1 MFSKLSL
8 LMAVMWC
15 SAAEATGGH
24 GHDVSQLC
32 EDSARRFAADRVRAE
47 EKVIALGVWCRK
59 TSPKYDAAKC
69 ATAAAAVDLEA
80 LVFRIEGEVLLKEC
94 TKEAPEGEQRKA
106 AVQNTEVEGDQPHL
120 DVVLPVVAF
129 LQAVF
134 ANINEYFASFEGFAD
149 MPPVE
154 ARLLL
159 TRYNEAIQI
168 INVMLTII
176 NTRLNEMHNNIV
188 L

>member
-47 EKVIALGVWCRK
+47 EKVIALGEWCRK
-59 TSPKYDAAKC
+59 MSPEYDAAKC

-80 LVFRIEGEVLLKEC
+80 LVFRTEGDVLLKEC
-94 TKEAPEGEQRKA
+94 TQAAPEGEQRKA
-106 AVQNTEVEGDQPHL
+106 AVQNMRL
-120 DVVLPVVAF
+120 DFVFPVVVDNNA
-129 LQAVF
+129 L
-134 ANINEYFASFEGFAD
+134 FAD
-149 MPPVE
+149 IAAYILRIETEANLTPVDTNE
-154 ARLLL
+154 LL
-159 TRYNEAIQI
+159 TSFNEALEYLSALLQR
-168 INVMLTII
+168 VQTALESMLS
-176 NTRLNEMHNNIV
+176 NL
-188 L
+188 